1 MRIVTKLLATAAFA
15 LAMPALAAP
24 EAVEEKNIVAGK
36 QKLDPASGY
45 IFVQANYRTFGTF
58 LRVPDDSTRAEHKK
72 DWDEAFAKAQKKYPG
87 KIKDWEAAVQV
98 AKQTKKQPPE
108 RPVEPTPENFSID
121 PIELRDTVSF
131 GPMFIYSKD
140 EAAGRFNYLTA
151 VKPGTYIYY
160 GPVLMQPGGI
170 TGGICFCMGT
180 VRFEVRPGVI
190 TDLGNFLIAAPDAVK
205 DWDVASADAWRRA
218 EEKAAKKGEPV
229 EAPGCLDVKGAL
241 ADLLDRGNPGQGQ
254 KETEMVGEIAV
265 GAHDRRVQRTD
276 FLGLK
281 RLPISRDD
289 EFRLPAGCR
298 WACPQVSHGLADG
311 SRRCNRDMNMIAL
324 ENTADVRLVHIACA
338 EALQGDFLTAKSFEE
353 GIGKFGSVKGL
364 LSKRRNGF
372 FNFNGIH
379 AVRLSL

>member
-1 MRIVTKLLATAAFA
+1 MRIVTKLLAAAAFA

-24 EAVEEKNIVAGK
+24 EAVEEKNMVTGK

-58 LRVPDDSTRAEHKK
+58 MRVPDDSTRAEHKK

-87 KIKDWEAAVQV
+87 KVKDWEAAVQV

-180 VRFEVRPGVI
+180 VRFEVKPGVI

-205 DWDVASADAWRRA
+205 EWDVASADAWRRA

-229 EAPGCLDVKGAL
+229 EAPGAGRPKLAYGVPDSLKALPTVQAEFHAHGKLNNYYALMFTRIPPIPGVLAYRRDTVIDLRTGQDVP
-241 ADLLDRGNPGQGQ
+241 NPVI
-254 KETEMVGEIAV
+254 KT
-265 GAHDRRVQRTD
+265 
-276 FLGLK
+276 
-281 RLPISRDD
+281 
-289 EFRLPAGCR
+289 
-298 WACPQVSHGLADG
+298 QVK
-311 SRRCNRDMNMIAL
+311 I
-324 ENTADVRLVHIACA
+324 
-338 EALQGDFLTAKSFEE
+338 K
-353 GIGKFGSVKGL
+353 K
-364 LSKRRNGF
+364 
-372 FNFNGIH
+372 
-379 AVRLSL
+379 